1 MEPQQPLTQRFQNSD
16 CLPFLRSVPAETV
29 PLAATDQPYNIGFDY
44 DGEYDDKRTVEDYLH
59 WCQEWLTEVHRVLV
73 PHGSAWFAIG
83 PAFVSE
89 LDVLCKRL
97 GFHKRNHV
105 VWHYTF
111 GVNCTAKLTPS
122 TTHFL
127 YYTKHRTKFTFNAA
141 AEKVPSARQLIYN
154 DRRANP
160 KGRLPDDIWFLRPQF
175 IPGGLDENGEVWYF
189 PRVNG
194 TFNERIGTPNQMP
207 EQLMGRIIRL
217 SSNPG
222 DTVLDPFAGSATT
235 LVVAKK
241 LGRGYL
247 GCEQST
253 NFYKLALSRLEAA
266 ADGQPLAGRDHPE
279 LEPDKPVK

>member
-1 MEPQQPLTQRFQNSD
+1 
-16 CLPFLRSVPAETV
+16 V
-29 PLAATDQPYNIGFDY
+29 
-44 DGEYDDKRTVEDYLH
+44 
-59 WCQEWLTEVHRVLV
+59 VL
-73 PHGSAWFAIG
+73 
-83 PAFVSE
+83 
-89 LDVLCKRL
+89 
-97 GFHKRNHV
+97 
-105 VWHYTF
+105 
-111 GVNCTAKLTPS
+111 
-122 TTHFL
+122 
-127 YYTKHRTKFTFNAA
+127 
-141 AEKVPSARQLIYN
+141 
-154 DRRANP
+154 
-160 KGRLPDDIWFLRPQF
+160 
-175 IPGGLDENGEVWYF
+175 

-253 NFYKLALSRLEAA
+253 NFYKLALSRLDAA